1 MIEGT
6 FIAMMDGSH
15 KPIEE
20 LKVGDE
26 VQGVEGKVVVEDIE
40 ITEVREFAVINGE
53 VPLTLLTP
61 LVHFDGDEAFM
72 ARVADRT
79 DANPMPIATIG
90 YGLCGYAD
98 MVSLQTLE
106 FFRVDAPLKV
116 YVPIAEEGTFYI
128 NGIAMGSWYP
138 IRSERAKKYYNN
150 VLNWRGTYGK

>member
-6 FIAMMDGSH
+6 FIAMLDGSH

-20 LKVGDE
+20 LQVGDE

-61 LVHFDGDEAFM
+61 LIHYDGEKGLM
-72 ARVADRT
+72 ARVIHRPDLNGLAV
-79 DANPMPIATIG
+79 ATIG
-90 YGLCGYAD
+90 YGMCGYNDA
-98 MVSLQTLE
+98 VELKTLE
-106 FFRVDAPLKV
+106 FFKTDEPMKV

-138 IRSERAKKYYNN
+138 IRSDRAKEYYNN
-150 VLNWRGTYGK
+150 PLNWEGTYGK